1 MTRTAEDQVLVDTLL
16 RRAEQAEAQLGE
28 KLREH
33 EQALSRL
40 RHDLRGI
47 LSPALL
53 LADRL
58 LTSQDPLAKRTAE
71 TMILTIERAEKAL
84 AKKA

>member
-1 MTRTAEDQVLVDTLL
+1 MIRSNEDQALIDGLVERL
-16 RRAEQAEAQLGE
+16 AQAEA
-28 KLREH
+28 KLQEH
-33 EQALSRL
+33 ERTLSLL

-58 LTSQDPLAKRTAE
+58 SASQDPMAKRTAE
-71 TMILTIERAEKAL
+71 AMISTIERAEQAITRKS
-84 AKKA
+84 

>member
-1 MTRTAEDQVLVDTLL
+1 MTRTAEDQALIDALEQ
-16 RRAEQAEAQLGE
+16 RAAAAEAQLGE
-28 KLREH
+28 RLREY

-58 LTSQDPLAKRTAE
+58 LTSQDPLAKRVAE
-71 TMILTIERAEKAL
+71 TMIITIERAEKAL
-84 AKKA
+84 AKKS

>member
-1 MTRTAEDQVLVDTLL
+1 MPTTTRTPDDQALIDDLTARVQ
-16 RRAEQAEAQLGE
+16 AAEASVLAQQKE
-28 KLREH
+28 
-33 EQALSRL
+33 LSRL

-58 LTSQDPLAKRTAE
+58 SMSDDPMAKRTAE
-71 TMILTIERAEKAL
+71 AMISTIERAEQAI
-84 AKKA
+84 AKKP

>member
-1 MTRTAEDQVLVDTLL
+1 MTRSPEDQLL
-16 RRAEQAEAQLGE
+16 IDELTERTERAERRILDHAGE
-28 KLREH
+28 
-33 EQALSRL
+33 LSRL

-58 LTSQDPLAKRTAE
+58 LTSSDPIAQRTAQVV
-71 TMILTIERAEKAL
+71 IQTIERAEAAL
-84 AKKA
+84 AKKP